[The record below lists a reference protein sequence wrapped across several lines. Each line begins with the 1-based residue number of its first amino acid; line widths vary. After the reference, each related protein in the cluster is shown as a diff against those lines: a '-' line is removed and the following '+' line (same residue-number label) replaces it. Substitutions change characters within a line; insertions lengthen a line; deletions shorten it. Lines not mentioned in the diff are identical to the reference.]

1 MKGSAAM
8 EKLTAIQ
15 TLIVIVPPFVL
26 AVILHEITHGWIAEK
41 LGDPTARNA
50 GRLTLNPIPHIDLF
64 WTILM
69 PALLYISVGF
79 IVGGAKPVP
88 INPLNFKNPKRDMAL
103 SSLAGPGVNLLM
115 AVLFA
120 FLLRAILPLLETIT
134 PAALWDLTA
143 LPVTLMLGAG
153 VVINV
158 ALAVFNMIPIPP
170 LDGSRIV
177 FWLLPDKLAV
187 YFYQLERFG
196 FIILILLLSFRI
208 LGAVIWPIILYI
220 LYFLLG
226 QDMLVFLANSLLKH

>member
-1 MKGSAAM
+1 MI
-8 EKLTAIQ
+8 EKLNTIQ
-15 TLIVIVPPFVL
+15 TIAIIVPPFVL
-26 AVILHEITHGWIAEK
+26 AVILHEVTHGWIAEK

-69 PALLYISVGF
+69 PALLYISTGF
-79 IVGGAKPVP
+79 VVGGAKPVP
-88 INPLNFKNPKRDMAL
+88 INPNNFKNPKRDMAL

-115 AVLFA
+115 ACLFA
-120 FLLRAILPLLETIT
+120 FLLRVILPLMEKIT
-134 PAALWDLTA
+134 PAALWEPTA
-143 LPVTLMLGAG
+143 LPVGLMLGAG

-177 FWLLPDKLAV
+177 YWLLPDKQAA
-187 YFYQLERFG
+187 YFYKLERFG
-196 FIILILLLSFRI
+196 FIILIVLLSFRI
-208 LGAVIWPIILYI
+208 LGAIIWPIILYI

-226 QDMLVFLANSLLKH
+226 QDILLSLANIFFKK